1 MGDDEEQMEAQPST
15 VGHCGS
21 SHREE
26 KNSATHSR
34 SFFILSTVNL
44 FKSATVS
51 LHKFTRHRVK
61 VCLNSYYKIRN
72 YSYSLTF
79 SLIQEP
85 PVIIQHVVFVPSL
98 ANIHTTNFG
107 FNDIVG
113 IQCSCVCVSSLF
125 HTTPV
130 LCVLSSV

>member
-1 MGDDEEQMEAQPST
+1 MEAQPST

-98 ANIHTTNFG
+98 ANIHTLLVLMTLCRYTVF
-107 FNDIVG
+107 VW
-113 IQCSCVCVSSLF
+113 VCVSSLF